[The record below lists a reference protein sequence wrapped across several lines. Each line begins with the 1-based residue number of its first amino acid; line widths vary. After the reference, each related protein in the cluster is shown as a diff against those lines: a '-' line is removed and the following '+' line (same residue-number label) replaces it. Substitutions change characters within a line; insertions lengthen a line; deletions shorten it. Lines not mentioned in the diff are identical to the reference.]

1 MTKTVF
7 YVKNKAMKEIKIP
20 KEISE
25 VAEKLQAQGFQ
36 AYVVGGCAR
45 DLLLGIKPADWDIT
59 TDAKPEEIQKIFPDS
74 FYANQ
79 FLTVTVRTDAED
91 ETVKEVEITTF
102 RAEGRYTDKRHPD
115 EVRFAETLEED
126 LSRRDFTINAIALE
140 ATSDKRQATSNM
152 SHVPCL
158 MSLID
163 PFDGQADLEKKLIRA
178 VGEAEKRFEEDALR
192 MLRAARLASRFGFF
206 IEEKTLEAMKNNAGW
221 LQAISKERIRDEFI
235 KIVASKNAK
244 EGMELLRETGILKHI
259 VPELL
264 EGYGVGQNKHH
275 IYTVWEHNLRA
286 LEYGASQN
294 YPVDVRIAALFHD
307 IGKPRAK
314 RGEGPDS
321 TFYGHDV
328 VGGKMS
334 FEILTRLRFP
344 AKTAEKIAKLVRW
357 HLFNYKLRRDA
368 EEEIRKELGEKPNP
382 LDPEE
387 IELKGQNYTTDA
399 SIRRLIRNIGPENM
413 DDLVK
418 VRICD
423 RIGSGVPKAVPYR
436 LRHFQYRVEKIL
448 REGEAVKVT
457 MLKINGDDLKK
468 LLNLSQG
475 PKIGHILNALFEE
488 ALDDAAKN
496 NREYLELRAVKLNKL
511 SEEELVEFRKKAQN
525 KVELIEEKR
534 DAEIKKRYWV
544 K

>member
-1 MTKTVF
+1 M
-7 YVKNKAMKEIKIP
+7 KIP

-192 MLRAARLASRFGFF
+192 MLRAARFASHFGFF
-206 IEEKTLEAMKNNAGW
+206 IEEKTLEAIKNNAGW

>member
-192 MLRAARLASRFGFF
+192 MLRAARFASHCGFF
-206 IEEKTLEAMKNNAGW
+206 IEEKTLEAIKNNAGW

>member
-192 MLRAARLASRFGFF
+192 MLRAARFASHFGFF
-206 IEEKTLEAMKNNAGW
+206 IEEKTLEAIKNNAGW

>member
-79 FLTVTVRTDAED
+79 FLTFTVRTDAED

-102 RAEGRYTDKRHPD
+102 RAEGRYTYKRHPD

-152 SHVPCL
+152 SHVSCL

-163 PFDGQADLEKKLIRA
+163 PFGGQEDLEKKLIRA

-192 MLRAARLASRFGFF
+192 MLRAARFASHFGFF
-206 IEEKTLEAMKNNAGW
+206 IEEKTLEAIKNNAGW

-334 FEILTRLRFP
+334 FEILIRLLFP

-368 EEEIRKELGEKPNP
+368 EGERRKELGEKPNP

-468 LLNLSQG
+468 LLGLSQS
-475 PKIGHILNALFEE
+475 PKIGHILNALLEE
-488 ALDDAAKN
+488 ALDDSAKN
-496 NREYLELRAVKLNKL
+496 NREYLETRAIELNKL
-511 SEEELVEFRKKAQN
+511 SEEELIELRQKAQN
-525 KVELIEEKR
+525 KVELIEEER
-534 DAEIKKRYWV
+534 DSEIKKKYWV